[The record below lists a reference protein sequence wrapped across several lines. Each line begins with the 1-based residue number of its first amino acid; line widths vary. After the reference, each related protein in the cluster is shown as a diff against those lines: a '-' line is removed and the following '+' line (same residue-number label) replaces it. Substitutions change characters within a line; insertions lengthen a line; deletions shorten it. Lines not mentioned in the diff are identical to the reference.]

1 MSHPFQRLGAF
12 LNQRRRWGIVALLFF
27 IAMVNNLDR
36 QALSVL
42 APTLRE
48 KFGFGA
54 VEYSYIVSSFLAA
67 YAIGYAFCGTVLD
80 RVGVKLGLAAALAFW
95 SLAGMAH
102 AAVTGW
108 ISLAACRFLLG
119 LGESFNSPAGVK
131 ALAEWIPPR
140 ERGLSMAVFSNGNIF
155 GAILAPPLVAFLT
168 IHLGWRWG
176 FILTGGLGF
185 LLLAIWWK
193 HYHLPEQH
201 PRLTPGERDFI
212 MQGRTVVAPVGEAS
226 APLTMWQLLRLPAC
240 AGFFVARLLT
250 DPISYFFSF
259 WLPDYLQHSRG
270 FSLALIGL
278 VAWLP
283 FLAADVGGPGGGAL
297 SDWLVRRG
305 WEPSRARR
313 SLMLGAAL
321 VMPLALVAV
330 RTEAAWLAV
339 ALIALLLGAQSC
351 WMANQLTLISESVAR
366 QNVGRLLALSAL
378 GGSVGGVI
386 STLVA
391 GRAIASAGYVAVF
404 TGIGFLH
411 LLAFAALTFGLNRA
425 RVARVDPVGDQRP

>member
-1 MSHPFQRLGAF
+1 MTSQLQRLSGF
-12 LNQRRRWGIVALLFF
+12 LNEHRRWGIVVLLFF
-27 IAMVNNLDR
+27 IAMINNLDR

-54 VEYSYIVSSFLAA
+54 VEYSYVVASFLSA

-80 RVGVKLGLAAALAFW
+80 RLGVKLGLAIALGFW
-95 SLAGMAH
+95 SLAGMFH
-102 AAVTGW
+102 AAATGW
-108 ISLAACRFLLG
+108 ISLAVFRFLLG

-131 ALAEWIPPR
+131 AIAEWIPPS

-168 IHLGWRWG
+168 IHYGWRWG
-176 FILTGGLGF
+176 FIVTGAMGLV
-185 LLLAIWWK
+185 LLVIWWK
-193 HYHLPEQH
+193 NYETPEKH
-201 PRLTPGERDFI
+201 PKITEAERAVIAQGYAAITTVPGAEVR
-212 MQGRTVVAPVGEAS
+212 
-226 APLTMWQLLRLPAC
+226 LTMWQLLRHPAC
-240 AGFFVARLLT
+240 AGFFVARMMT

-270 FSLALIGL
+270 FSLAMIGM
-278 VAWLP
+278 VAWIP
-283 FLAADVGGPGGGAL
+283 FLAADIGGPGGGAL
-297 SDWLVRRG
+297 SDLLVRRG
-305 WEPSRARR
+305 WVSLRARR
-313 SLMLGAAL
+313 VLMLGAAL

-330 RTEAAWLAV
+330 RAEQAWLAV
-339 ALIALLLGAQSC
+339 ALIAVLLGAQSC

-366 QNVGRLLALSAL
+366 ENVGRLLALSAL
-378 GGSVGGVI
+378 GGSLGGVV

-391 GRAIASAGYVAVF
+391 GRLIASAGYVTVF

-411 LLAFAALTFGLNRA
+411 LLAYSALSAGLYWAARGT
-425 RVARVDPVGDQRP
+425 QRRPEPSV